1 MQHSQCLASNKS
13 IRHEDIQ
20 KNVAHNQEKNQPI
33 ETDPEITKIMEEQR
47 HQNNYYKQYEYAQ
60 RLKGKHEHNEGGNEK
75 Y

>member
-47 HQNNYYKQYEYAQ
+47 H
-60 RLKGKHEHNEGGNEK
+60 
-75 Y
+75 